1 MYSQQEIIDKLTP
14 IFKRYPIKRSALFG
28 SYARGDQ
35 TGESDIDVYLEI
47 DDSADI
53 VNVFYNFW
61 DELEEK
67 VDIKADVLTPGSLT
81 TAPKRFRERILNE
94 LRYIYEI

>member
-1 MYSQQEIIDKLTP
+1 MYTQQELIDKLTP
-14 IFKRYPIKRSALFG
+14 IFSKYPIKRAALFG

-35 TGESDIDVYLEI
+35 TGDSDIDVFLEI

-53 VNVFYNFW
+53 VSVFYNFW
-61 DELEEK
+61 DELEDK
-67 VDIKADVLTPGSLT
+67 VGMKADVLTPGSLT